1 MAGLTYSHMASEF
14 DVIIVGG
21 GAAGIG
27 AARRLAAYGKAVL
40 LLEVSSRLGGRA
52 FTQDLGGYPLDLGCE
67 WLHSGD
73 RNAWVGIAEASGF
86 PVDRGDPPWAKAHP
100 SIAGNEDDEEAAQ
113 KAFGGREER
122 LRAVAQG
129 SDRASDAL
137 GPGDEWNAYV
147 RAMAG
152 FMSGVAAERISA
164 AAACRSRPSASATWA

>member
-1 MAGLTYSHMASEF
+1 MHSEY

-27 AARRLAAYGKAVL
+27 AARRLAANDASAL

-86 PVDRGDPPWAKAHP
+86 RSTAAMRRGLSRIPASPGTRTTSRRP
-100 SIAGNEDDEEAAQ
+100 
-113 KAFGGREER
+113 GGRS
-122 LRAVAQG
+122 AVGRSG
-129 SDRASDAL
+129 SARS
-137 GPGDEWNAYV
+137 
-147 RAMAG
+147 R
-152 FMSGVAAERISA
+152 VAATGQATPWSPA
-164 AAACRSRPSASATWA
+164 APGTLMCGPSPAS